1 MLWVIL
7 ISLGVIVSGGESPF
21 RSFFPNYPNLF
32 VEYNTTGSPLFLTP
46 YIKSGKIQEAR
57 ELSKVII
64 PNHDSVEGY
73 SGYLAVNKPS
83 CASNLFFWY
92 FPAKYLPKTAP
103 LLLWLQGGPGGSSL
117 FGLFIEHGPFI
128 ITENLDVRERNT
140 AWSLTHNIIYLDQ
153 PVGTGFSFTKLDECY
168 ATNETDVAK
177 DIYEML
183 FQFFQ
188 LFPETKSNEFY
199 ITGESYAG
207 KYVPAIASYIHE
219 QNPLSAEK
227 DKINLVGIAIGDGLC
242 DPLTMTNYGD
252 FLYNVGLIDEAALKV
267 FKIIEAKQIEYIKNK
282 EWEKAFRVFDS
293 LLNGDESGYP
303 SFFTNATGLK
313 YYFNYLLSNSPQ
325 EFNYYPQFLE
335 KPEIRK
341 AIHVGGLTY
350 NDGSIVEKH
359 LIKDIMKSVKPL
371 VESLLKNYRVMIYNG
386 QTDIII
392 AWPLTES
399 FITSMKWSGADE
411 YITTKR
417 KI

>member
-32 VEYNTTGSPLFLTP
+32 VEYNT
-46 YIKSGKIQEAR
+46 
-57 ELSKVII
+57 
-64 PNHDSVEGY
+64 
-73 SGYLAVNKPS
+73 
-83 CASNLFFWY
+83 
-92 FPAKYLPKTAP
+92 
-103 LLLWLQGGPGGSSL
+103 
-117 FGLFIEHGPFI
+117 
-128 ITENLDVRERNT
+128 
-140 AWSLTHNIIYLDQ
+140 
-153 PVGTGFSFTKLDECY
+153 TGFSFTKLDECY

-350 NDGSIVEKH
+350 NDGAIVEKH

-371 VESLLKNYRVMIYNG
+371 VESLLKNYRRFGNDVAGYAKEVGNLTQVLVRNAGHMIPYD
-386 QTDIII
+386 QPKWAFDLIHR
-392 AWPLTES
+392 
-399 FITSMKWSGADE
+399 FTSKKGF
-411 YITTKR
+411 
-417 KI
+417 